1 MHEYMSMEEH
11 LQNIL
16 VQIKT
21 LEAYLNDLTLR
32 EASIIRLIE
41 EGRLASD
48 ALRGLGSNNLNTFVP
63 IGMGVYVQ
71 SNINSDA
78 KFLINIGAGIS
89 IEKDREYAISFI
101 DNRLREL
108 ESALNNISMQKRDI
122 EAKLEQARR
131 EANELIISI
140 QKEQGKV

>member
-1 MHEYMSMEEH
+1 MSMEEK

-32 EASIIRLIE
+32 ESSIIRLIE

-48 ALRGLGSNNLNTFVP
+48 ALRGLGDNNLNAFLP
-63 IGMGVYVQ
+63 IGMGIYVE
-71 SNINSDA
+71 SNINSNA

-89 IEKDREYAISFI
+89 IEKKRVDAIAFI

-108 ESALNNISMQKRDI
+108 EGALNNVSMQKQNM
-122 EAKLEQARR
+122 ESKLEHARK
-131 EANELIISI
+131 EANELLAQI
-140 QKEQGKV
+140 QRQQKV